1 MILLKNK
8 EGKVISMYLDAH
20 EAGKDLHL
28 KWESVYHYIY
38 TEKIFRNRFYLSET
52 GNEIKKLK

>member
-8 EGKVISMYLDAH
+8 EGKVISIYLDAH

-38 TEKIFRNRFYLSET
+38 TEKIFRNRFYLSEC
-52 GNEIKKLK
+52 GKK